1 MVDAAHVDDSVRSQ
15 KYLEFA
21 ISCLIYDTA
30 AFESALGSSFY
41 MADVKDQPARGT
53 LYIVSA
59 PSGAGKTSLVR
70 ALLEEVKGVRAS
82 VSYTTRP
89 PRPGERD
96 GVDYHF
102 IDLAAFEAMIRDKR
116 FLEYARVFDHCYGTA
131 RTTVE
136 AILAR
141 GEDVILEIDW
151 QGAAQVRRLMPET
164 VSVFILPPSRA
175 ILEERIRARKQ
186 DNDQVIDRR
195 MQDAVSEMSHYAD
208 YDFLLLNDDF
218 ERACGDLEAII
229 RARRLCGRTQ
239 RVRLERLLEQ
249 LLA

>member
-1 MVDAAHVDDSVRSQ
+1 
-15 KYLEFA
+15 
-21 ISCLIYDTA
+21 
-30 AFESALGSSFY
+30 
-41 MADVKDQPARGT
+41 MAGGQYEGVRGT

-70 ALLEEVKGVRAS
+70 ALLNEVEGVRVS

-96 GVDYHF
+96 DIDYHF
-102 IDLAAFEAMIRDKR
+102 VDSAAFETMVRDER
-116 FLEYARVFDHCYGTA
+116 FLEHARVFDHCYGTA
-131 RTTVE
+131 RASVE

-151 QGAAQVRRLMPET
+151 QGAGQVRRLMPEA

-175 ILEERIRARKQ
+175 VLEARIRGRKQ
-186 DNDQVIDRR
+186 DSEQVIGRR
-195 MQDAVSEMSHYAD
+195 MQDAVSEMSHYAE

-229 RARRLCGRTQ
+229 RARRLRGPTQ
-239 RVRLERLLEQ
+239 CVRLAPLLEQ

>member
-1 MVDAAHVDDSVRSQ
+1 
-15 KYLEFA
+15 
-21 ISCLIYDTA
+21 
-30 AFESALGSSFY
+30 
-41 MADVKDQPARGT
+41 MAGGQYEGVRGT

-70 ALLEEVKGVRAS
+70 ALLNEVEGVRVS

-96 GVDYHF
+96 DIDYHF
-102 IDLAAFEAMIRDKR
+102 VDPAAFETMVRDER
-116 FLEYARVFDHCYGTA
+116 LLEHARVFDHCYGTA
-131 RTTVE
+131 RASVE

-151 QGAAQVRRLMPET
+151 QGAGQVRRLMPEA

-175 ILEERIRARKQ
+175 VLEARIRGRKQ
-186 DNDQVIDRR
+186 DSEQVIERR
-195 MQDAVSEMSHYAD
+195 MQDAVSEMSHYAE

-218 ERACGDLEAII
+218 ERARGDFEAII
-229 RARRLCGRTQ
+229 RARRLREQTQ
-239 RVRLERLLEQ
+239 RVRLAPLLGQ

>member
-1 MVDAAHVDDSVRSQ
+1 
-15 KYLEFA
+15 
-21 ISCLIYDTA
+21 
-30 AFESALGSSFY
+30 
-41 MADVKDQPARGT
+41 MAGGQNQQVRGT
-53 LYIVSA
+53 LFIVSA

-70 ALLEEVKGVRAS
+70 ALLEEVEGVRAS

-96 GVDYHF
+96 GIAYHF
-102 IDLAAFEAMIRDKR
+102 VDAAAFETMVQAGD
-116 FLEYARVFDHCYGTA
+116 FLEHARVFDHCYGTA
-131 RTTVE
+131 RTSVE
-136 AILAR
+136 AILEG

-151 QGAAQVRRLMPET
+151 QGAGQVRRLIPDT

-175 ILEERIRARKQ
+175 ILEERIRGRKQ
-186 DNDQVIDRR
+186 DSDQVIQRR

-218 ERACGDLEAII
+218 ERARNDLEAII
-229 RARRLCGRTQ
+229 RARRLRAATQ
-239 RVRLERLLEQ
+239 HIRLAGLLEQ

>member
-1 MVDAAHVDDSVRSQ
+1 MSGN
-15 KYLEFA
+15 LF
-21 ISCLIYDTA
+21 II
-30 AFESALGSSFY
+30 
-41 MADVKDQPARGT
+41 
-53 LYIVSA
+53 SA

-70 ALLEEVKGVRAS
+70 ALLKEVQGVRIS
-82 VSYTTRP
+82 VSYTTRL

-96 GVDYHF
+96 GIDYHF
-102 IDLAAFEAMIRDKR
+102 IDAAQFEAMVGDGQ

-131 RTTVE
+131 RTSVE
-136 AILAR
+136 AILAS

-151 QGAAQVRRLMPET
+151 QGAAQVRRLIPDT

-175 ILEERIRARKQ
+175 VLEARIRGRKQ
-186 DNDQVIDRR
+186 DSEQVIGRR

-218 ERACGDLEAII
+218 ERARGDLEAII
-229 RARRLCGRTQ
+229 RARRLSGATQ
-239 RVRLERLLEQ
+239 RVRLAQLLEQ